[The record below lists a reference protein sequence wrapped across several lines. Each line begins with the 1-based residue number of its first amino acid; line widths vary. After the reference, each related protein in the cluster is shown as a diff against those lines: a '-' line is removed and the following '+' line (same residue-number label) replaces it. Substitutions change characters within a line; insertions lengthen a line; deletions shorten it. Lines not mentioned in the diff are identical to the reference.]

1 MARRSED
8 KIISELNEK
17 VKKLQYRKLQLKKG
31 HSKVTGKEPTIGEV
45 ELKLSQLQAQKE
57 RLEQRLSNK
66 ERKLR
71 TRRLIQIGAI
81 LEKNFGL
88 KSIEETETVA
98 TAFRDQVQRFLEIHR
113 ENELEKQIHSA
124 KINTNDNY

>member
-1 MARRSED
+1 MARRSEEEM
-8 KIISELNEK
+8 INELNEK
-17 VKKLQYRKLQLKKG
+17 VKKLQRRKLQLRKG
-31 HSKVTGKEPTIGEV
+31 KPKMASKESAVSEV
-45 ELKLSQLQAQKE
+45 ELKLSQLQARKE

-66 ERKLR
+66 ERNLR

-88 KSIEETETVA
+88 KSIEEAETVA

-113 ENELEKQIHSA
+113 ENELEKQIHLA
-124 KINTNDNY
+124 KINTNDNQ

>member
-1 MARRSED
+1 M
-8 KIISELNEK
+8 
-17 VKKLQYRKLQLKKG
+17 
-31 HSKVTGKEPTIGEV
+31 TGKEPTIGEV